1 MSILDMP
8 GDNNS
13 RQQPVPAASA
23 EPPRPMSFDPPPKAK
38 KQKSEKKG
46 KTLFWI
52 IIVVA
57 FMVLAVGVATYFAQ
71 KYSDANKELERL
83 SDPQVAAQ
91 QELDQILA
99 KVGSLTVLPE
109 GEKPTLATVTDV
121 SKLADQPFFAN
132 AQTGDR
138 VLIYTNAK
146 KAYLYRPSTNQI
158 INIAPINIGEG
169 ENTEATSTEPTT
181 EE

>member
-8 GDNNS
+8 SGQPNKPS
-13 RQQPVPAASA
+13 EPVPGTPV
-23 EPPRPMSFDPPPKAK
+23 PPRPMSFDPPPKAQ
-38 KQKSEKKG
+38 KQKGEKKG

-52 IIVVA
+52 IIIVA
-57 FMVLAVGVATYFAQ
+57 LLVLAVGVATYFAQ
-71 KYSDANKELERL
+71 KYRDANKELERL

-91 QELDQILA
+91 QELDEILA
-99 KVGSLTVLPE
+99 KVSALTVLPE
-109 GEKPTLATVTDV
+109 GEKPTLATVTDPA
-121 SKLADQPFFAN
+121 KLADQPFFAN

-158 INIAPINIGEG
+158 INIAPVNIGEG
-169 ENTEATSTEPTT
+169 EDTTTTEPTT